1 VNNMNQIKFFKSLQY
16 FMVVAFILEV
26 YDAVISQEQ
35 FQTILFLTFS
45 ILSLV
50 SFFLLKNKVESLK
63 LKLLKKPD

>member
-1 VNNMNQIKFFKSLQY
+1 MNEIKFFKSLQY

-26 YDAVISQEQ
+26 YDAVISHEQ

>member
-1 VNNMNQIKFFKSLQY
+1 
-16 FMVVAFILEV
+16 MVVAFILEV

>member
-1 VNNMNQIKFFKSLQY
+1 MNQIKFFKSLQY

-26 YDAVISQEQ
+26 YDAVISHEQ

>member
-1 VNNMNQIKFFKSLQY
+1 MNQINFFKSLQY

-26 YDAVISQEQ
+26 YDAAISHEQ
-35 FQTILFLTFS
+35 FLTILFLTFS

>member
-1 VNNMNQIKFFKSLQY
+1 MNQIKLFKSLQY

-26 YDAVISQEQ
+26 YDAVISHEQ

>member
-1 VNNMNQIKFFKSLQY
+1 MNQIKFLKSLQY

-26 YDAVISQEQ
+26 YDAAISNEQ

>member
-1 VNNMNQIKFFKSLQY
+1 MNQIKFFKSLQY

-26 YDAVISQEQ
+26 YDAIISHEQ

>member
-1 VNNMNQIKFFKSLQY
+1 MNQIKFFKSLQY

>member
-1 VNNMNQIKFFKSLQY
+1 MNQIKFFKSLQY

-26 YDAVISQEQ
+26 YDAVISHEQ

-45 ILSLV
+45 ILSV
-50 SFFLLKNKVESLK
+50 ASFFLLKNKVESLK